1 MPVRGSMEAAPG
13 PREGAGWLTRP
24 VTVRALYD
32 AASSIYMA
40 LVPTFFGLYFV
51 KVIAAGHVQA
61 TSW

>member
-1 MPVRGSMEAAPG
+1 MEAAPG

-32 AASSIYMA
+32 AANSIYMA